1 MTGGDGFRPFARAAG
16 GGLVNAMSV
25 DVEDYFQVS
34 AFERA
39 IHRDDWEK
47 WPRHVE
53 RNTERVLALFDGH
66 GVKATF
72 FTLGWVAERHPALV
86 RRIVAEGHELASHGW
101 SHVRVVNQGPEDF
114 RQDVDRTK
122 KTLED
127 IAGRAVHGYRAASY
141 SIGRRNLW
149 ALDVLREAGHR
160 YSSSV
165 FPIRHD
171 LYGMPEAPRF
181 AFHPGDDDFVE
192 IPLTTV
198 HLGRRRVPCAGGGW
212 FRFFPYGFTRW
223 AIRRVNAQDREPAVF
238 YFHPWEIDT
247 QQPRPEGLSARS
259 RFRHYHNLH
268 RTEGRL
274 GQLLQDFRWGPVD
287 EAFQLRAAGERP
299 S

>member
-1 MTGGDGFRPFARAAG
+1 MTTRHGFRPYVRPAG
-16 GGLVNAMSV
+16 DGTVNAMSV

-39 IHRDDWEK
+39 IHRDDWER
-47 WPRHVE
+47 WPRRVE
-53 RNTERVLALFDGH
+53 SNTDRVLASFDRQ

-72 FTLGWVAERHPALV
+72 FMLGWVAERHPALV

-101 SHVRVVNQGPEDF
+101 SHVRVIHQVPEEF

-122 KTLED
+122 KLLED
-127 IAGRAVHGYRAASY
+127 MAGRAVKGYRAASY
-141 SIGRRNLW
+141 SIGRTNLW
-149 ALDVLREAGHR
+149 ALDVLREAGYR

-171 LYGMPEAPRF
+171 LYGMPDAPRF

-198 HLGRRRVPCAGGGW
+198 HLARRRLPCAGGGW
-212 FRFFPYGFTRW
+212 FRFFPYEFTRW
-223 AIRRVNAQDREPAVF
+223 AIRRVNTQDGEPAVF

-247 QQPRPEGLSARS
+247 GQPRPAGLSARS

-274 GQLLQDFRWGPVD
+274 DRLLRDFRWGRVCD
-287 EAFQLRAAGERP
+287 VFQQRDSVA
-299 S
+299 SS